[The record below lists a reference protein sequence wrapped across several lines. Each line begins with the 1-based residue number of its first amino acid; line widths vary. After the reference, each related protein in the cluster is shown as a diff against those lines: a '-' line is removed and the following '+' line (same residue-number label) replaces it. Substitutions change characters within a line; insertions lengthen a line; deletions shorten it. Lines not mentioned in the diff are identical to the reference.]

1 MLNPKS
7 EDKYTDFVRDNL
19 LVSDLYLALAEEASE
34 LAQAAAKQAR
44 ILIGNNPS
52 PVSQEDGESNV
63 LEELAD
69 VYVCANVLYGKA
81 KDDYVSDVIDK
92 KLARWVS
99 RLSDN
104 EYVTDVQTDT
114 GYKDVFG
121 QVVYVGDVL
130 YGNTD
135 NKSWK
140 VIGTTPEHVPYTL
153 HVQNKH
159 GTTRNVIPKWM
170 SHTPWDFDT
179 PVTLRDGNVVM
190 SGNTCYC
197 FGKFSPVTLVSHN
210 RNIACVKLSGVES
223 RNVVYVRDLSLTYWD
238 SYDKV
243 VDDIVKYKDNPKTYC
258 EQFNLIGTLEYTDKL
273 TATSRM
279 RHHLGERLQR
289 L

>member
-1 MLNPKS
+1 MLYPKS
-7 EDKYTDFVRDNL
+7 SDKYTDFVRDNL
-19 LVSDLYLALAEEASE
+19 LVSDLYIALAEEASE
-34 LAQAAAKQAR
+34 LAQAAAKQGR

-52 PVSQEDGESNV
+52 PVSKEDGESNV

-69 VYVCANVLYGKA
+69 VYVCANVLYGRT
-81 KDDYVSDVIDK
+81 KDDYVSDVMNR
-92 KLARWVS
+92 KLARWVN

-104 EYVTDVQTDT
+104 EDVTDVQTHT

-135 NKSWK
+135 NKPWK
-140 VIGTTPEHVPYTL
+140 VIGTTPEHDPYTL
-153 HVQNKH
+153 CVQDKN

-179 PVTLRDGNVVM
+179 PVTLKDGAVVKP
-190 SGNTCYC
+190 GKTCYC
-197 FGKFSPVTLVSHN
+197 FGTFSPVTLVSHN
-210 RNIACVKLSGVES
+210 GSIACVKFGETGSCSTVHVNNLSS
-223 RNVVYVRDLSLTYWD
+223 AYWD

-243 VDDIVKYKDNPKTYC
+243 VYDIARYQDTPKTYC
-258 EQFNLIGTLEYTDKL
+258 EQFNLTSKFEYADKL
-273 TATSRM
+273 TANTRM

>member
-1 MLNPKS
+1 MLDLRA
-7 EDKYTDFVRDNL
+7 EDKYTEFVRDNL

-44 ILIGNNPS
+44 IIIGNNPS
-52 PVSQEDGESNV
+52 SITAKDGENNV

-69 VYVCANVLYGKA
+69 VYVCANVLYGRT
-81 KDDYVSDVIDK
+81 KDDYVSDVMSK
-92 KLARWVS
+92 KLARWAS

-135 NKSWK
+135 NKQWK

-153 HVQNKH
+153 RVQDKH
-159 GTTRNVIPKWM
+159 GTTRNVMPKWM
-170 SHTPWDFDT
+170 SHTQWDFDT
-179 PVTLRDGNVVM
+179 PATLGNGTAVKP
-190 SGNTCYC
+190 GETCYC

-210 RNIACVKLSGVES
+210 RNIACVKLNGVES
-223 RNVVYVRDLSLTYWD
+223 RNVVCVRDLSSTYWD

-258 EQFNLIGTLEYTDKL
+258 EQFNLTSKLDYTDTL
-273 TATSRM
+273 IATVRM

>member
-1 MLNPKS
+1 MLNPK
-7 EDKYTDFVRDNL
+7 EKRKYTDFVKDNL
-19 LVSDLYLALAEEASE
+19 LTSDVYLALAEEASE

-52 PVSQEDGESNV
+52 PVSPEDGESNV

-69 VYVCANVLYGKA
+69 VYVCANVLYGRT
-81 KDDYVSDVIDK
+81 KDYYVSDVMGK
-92 KLARWVS
+92 KLSRWVS

-104 EYVTDVQTDT
+104 EYVTDTQTDT
-114 GYKDVFG
+114 GYKDVFS

-135 NKSWK
+135 NKPWK

-153 HVQNKH
+153 RVQDKH

-170 SHTPWDFDT
+170 SHTSWDFDT
-179 PVTLRDGNVVM
+179 PVTLRDGAAVKP
-190 SGNTCYC
+190 GKTCYC

-210 RNIACVKLSGVES
+210 GNIACVKLSETGSCSTVHV
-223 RNVVYVRDLSLTYWD
+223 NNLSSAYWD

-243 VDDIVKYKDNPKTYC
+243 VYDIAMYKDTPKAYC
-258 EQFNLIGTLEYTDKL
+258 EQFNLTSKLENEDKL
-273 TATSRM
+273 TANTRM